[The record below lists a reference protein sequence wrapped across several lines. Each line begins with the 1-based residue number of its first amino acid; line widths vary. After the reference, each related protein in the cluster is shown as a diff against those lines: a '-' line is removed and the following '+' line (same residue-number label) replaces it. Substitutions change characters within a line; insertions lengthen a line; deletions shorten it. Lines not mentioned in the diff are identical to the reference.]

1 MTLTEPWH
9 RPCSNRVAATTDAA
23 IEGQVIENRNTIIRE
38 SNGWACRAASLLVA
52 ALLAIACGTATV
64 PPESPE
70 AGPTLFPPGTSPPTV
85 TAQKW
90 GAAQAIAAIDVTPRR
105 EGGVSAAMND
115 RGDVAI
121 AYDNMDHFGEPSLSA
136 IHYAAESRTW
146 GQSAVLVGGA
156 STANG
161 TPRVAIDAMGNA
173 FVIWTQ
179 FEHQGSN
186 ATVYASRFDA
196 PSDSWGPVARLVDDP
211 AGHAS
216 GADIAADEGG
226 GAFAV
231 WQRNDG
237 ATGSL
242 VVSRYADGWAPPALL
257 DPGFASN
264 LFPPLPRVAA
274 DASGRAIV
282 VWSEPNAKFRPL
294 VLTNA
299 LASRRYSPGTGWEPK
314 VAVPLGAV
322 SDPKMSRSVG
332 ALVTDAAGD
341 AVLLWESNASR
352 GPSTIYA
359 SLFDRG
365 AGWGSPVQLDAV
377 DIARASPERLRIHD
391 RGLALATWG
400 RRLSRYEPGT
410 GWSSP
415 VSLTADLVTDGA
427 SLADQQHQMALD
439 AVGNVLAVGKDVS
452 TMRPAFATYVFGRG
466 WSAVS
471 PLDAAIAYDYEP
483 FLAANRKGR
492 ALIVWSEGI
501 EFIQVPCGTGRTCF
515 APTRLRLWA
524 RFYE

>member
-1 MTLTEPWH
+1 M
-9 RPCSNRVAATTDAA
+9 
-23 IEGQVIENRNTIIRE
+23 IENRNTMIRE

-52 ALLAIACGTATV
+52 ALLAIACGTTTL

-70 AGPTLFPPGTSPPTV
+70 AGPTLFPPWTSPPAV

-115 RGDVAI
+115 RGDVAVV
-121 AYDNMDHFGEPSLSA
+121 YDNMDHFGEPSLSA
-136 IHYAAESRTW
+136 IHYTAESRTW
-146 GQSAVLVGGA
+146 GESAVLVGGA

-196 PSDSWGPVARLVDDP
+196 RSDTWGPVARLVDDP

-216 GADIAADEGG
+216 GANIAVDESG

-237 ATGSL
+237 TTGSL
-242 VVSRYADGWAPPALL
+242 VVSRYADGWEPPALL

-264 LFPPLPRVAA
+264 LFPPQPRVAA
-274 DASGRAIV
+274 DASGQVLV
-282 VWSEPNAKFRPL
+282 VWSEPDANSPPL

-299 LASRRYSPGTGWEPK
+299 LASRRYSPGTGWGPK
-314 VAVPLGAV
+314 VAVRLGAV
-322 SDPKMSRSVG
+322 SDPTMSRSVG
-332 ALVTDAAGD
+332 DLVIDEAGD

-352 GPSTIYA
+352 SPSTIYA
-359 SLFDRG
+359 SRIG
-365 AGWGSPVQLDAV
+365 MAAGWGSPVQLDAV
-377 DIARASPERLRIHD
+377 DIARASPKRLRVND

-400 RRLSRYEPGT
+400 RFFSRYEPGRR
-410 GWSSP
+410 WSAP
-415 VSLTADLVTDGA
+415 LSLTADLVTDRA
-427 SLADQQHQMALD
+427 PLADQQHQMALD
-439 AVGNVLAVGKDVS
+439 AVGNVLAVGKDGS

-492 ALIVWSEGI
+492 ALIVWREGI

-515 APTRLRLWA
+515 EPTRLRLWA